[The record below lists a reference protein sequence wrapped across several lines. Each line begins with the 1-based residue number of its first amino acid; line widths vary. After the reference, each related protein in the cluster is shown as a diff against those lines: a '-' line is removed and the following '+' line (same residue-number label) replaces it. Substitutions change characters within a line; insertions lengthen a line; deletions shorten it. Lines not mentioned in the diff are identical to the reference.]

1 MVRRFLT
8 LAIFMVL
15 SSTGLALADGEA
27 CRTTRHM
34 GADYTVCTYDPAKA
48 DIRIFNTDD
57 SGEPYGSFATLGKAL
72 WRDREIM
79 RFAVNGGMYHYDMS
93 PVGLFIEKGAK
104 RSALSTRGGWGNF
117 HLLPNGVFYVGDGK
131 AGVMETQAYAASGL
145 KPDYATQSGP
155 MLVIDGKLHPRFLA
169 DSDSFKV
176 RNGVGVD
183 REGRVVFATSENPVR
198 FYDFGLLYSD
208 VLDCDNALFLDG
220 TISSQFIPEM
230 KRQDTLFPLGTIIA
244 VVGSMP

>member
-8 LAIFMVL
+8 LAIFML
-15 SSTGLALADGEA
+15 LHSTGLALADGEA
-27 CRTTRHM
+27 CRTIRHM
-34 GADYTVCTYDPAKA
+34 DADYTVCTYDPAKT
-48 DIRIFNTDD
+48 DIRIFNADE
-57 SGEPYGSFATLGKAL
+57 SGEPYGSFAALGKAL

-93 PVGLFIEKGAK
+93 PVGLFIEKGVE

-131 AGVMETQAYAASGL
+131 AGVMETQVYAASGL

-183 REGRVVFATSENPVR
+183 SKGRVVFATSENPVR
-198 FYDFGLLYSD
+198 FYDFGLLYRD

-244 VVGSMP
+244 VVGSLP